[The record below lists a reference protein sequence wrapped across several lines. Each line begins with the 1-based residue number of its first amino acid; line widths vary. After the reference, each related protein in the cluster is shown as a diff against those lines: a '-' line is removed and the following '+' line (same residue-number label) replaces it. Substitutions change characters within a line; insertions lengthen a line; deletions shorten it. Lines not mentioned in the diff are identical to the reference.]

1 MKNTKCLA
9 RWPVGLFVA
18 ALVLFLSTGCK
29 STSCCDNTPATATV
43 TPAAPPVAAAPTVP
57 PTPAVPPVAATPAA
71 PVPPAAAAVTQ
82 TATAPLPPVR
92 IKAGPGDSFKDAE
105 GNVWI
110 SERGFVEGETT
121 ERPDVQIT
129 NTTTPVIYQSERY
142 SMSSFSYPV
151 PNGKYTVKLHFCET
165 YEGITGPGQRV
176 FSFNVE
182 GQEFKDFDIWV
193 KAGGFLRALIV
204 AVNVEVT
211 DGKLDI
217 TFTPNVENPQING
230 IEILPNP

>member
-18 ALVLFLSTGCK
+18 ALALFLFAGCK
-29 STSCCDNTPATATV
+29 STTSSSSASTAQPA
-43 TPAAPPVAAAPTVP
+43 PAPIPV
-57 PTPAVPPVAATPAA
+57 ATPAA
-71 PVPPAAAAVTQ
+71 PAAPPAAAAPAVPP
-82 TATAPLPPVR
+82 APAVVVPSAAVASPAIVPAPVR

-105 GNVWI
+105 GNVWV
-110 SERGFVEGETT
+110 SERGFAGGDTT

-129 NTTTPVIYQSERY
+129 NSTTPVIYQSERY
-142 SMSSFSYPV
+142 NMDSFSYPL
-151 PNGKYTVKLHFCET
+151 PNGKYIVKLHFCET

-176 FSFNVE
+176 FSFNVQ

-204 AVNVEVT
+204 PVNVEVN
-211 DGKLDI
+211 DGKLNI
-217 TFTPNVENPQING
+217 TFTPNVEYPQING